1 MPRTD
6 WGWLVTPE
14 ELQTWIVAETDDL
27 LVVNKQ
33 AHVVCHPSKHGP
45 WSSLVGAC
53 REFSGSGRVHLVS
66 RLDRETSG
74 VVVLAR
80 NPAMASLLQKAM
92 AAREAA
98 KTYLA
103 ILEGVVEQ
111 SFTMDCPI
119 GSDPNSAFVARQWTV
134 PDGKAAETRFEPLA
148 SGAGYTLVRVTPLTG
163 RRHQIRVHAAA
174 AGYPIVGDKL
184 YCQDA
189 SLMGEF
195 IANGFTS
202 ELERRLLIERHALH
216 ALEIEFP
223 KALPGRCYRAEFPA
237 NLKRFCRERMNIDCD
252 ALFPF
257 DGAGRFVRDVVKNGA
272 DTRKVQQLGG

>member
-6 WGWLVTPE
+6 WGWLVTPD
-14 ELQTWIVAETDDL
+14 ELETWIVAETEDL
-27 LVVNKQ
+27 LVVNKR

-53 REFSGSGRVHLVS
+53 REFCGSGRLHLVS

-80 NPAMASLLQKAM
+80 NPTMASLLQKAM
-92 AAREAA
+92 EAREAA
-98 KTYLA
+98 KTYVA
-103 ILEGVVEQ
+103 ILEGIVER
-111 SFTMDCPI
+111 SFTMQSPI
-119 GSDPNSAFVARQWTV
+119 GPDTNSAFVARQWTV
-134 PDGKAAETRFEPLA
+134 PDGKSAETRFEPLA
-148 SGAGYTLVRVTPLTG
+148 SGADYTVVRVTPVTG

-174 AGYPIVGDKL
+174 AGHPIVGDKL

-189 SLMGEF
+189 SLMVEF

-202 ELERRLLIERHALH
+202 ELERRLLIDRQALH

-223 KALPGRCYRAEFPA
+223 NVLPGERYRAEFPA
-237 NLKRFCRERMNIDCD
+237 DLRRFCQDQMKVDCN

-257 DGAGRFVRDVVKNGA
+257 DGARRLVCHVVEHGT
-272 DTRKVQQLGG
+272 DTRDFQ